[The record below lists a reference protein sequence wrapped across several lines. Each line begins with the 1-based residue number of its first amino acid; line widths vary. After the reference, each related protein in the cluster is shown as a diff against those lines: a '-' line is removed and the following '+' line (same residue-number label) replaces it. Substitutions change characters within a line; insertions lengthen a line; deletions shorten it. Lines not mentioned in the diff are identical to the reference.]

1 MSNDN
6 NAKLPLQICSSSTEK
21 RHQQGPPP
29 PGPPSSKRPSPVFKR
44 PPPPPNK
51 LSAQPSFQTPVL
63 ATRRPERN
71 PQPPQSPNS
80 NGYGAPPI
88 RSSLSYFISFA
99 THTTYICTLFN
110 LALGLSTYS

>member
-1 MSNDN
+1 MLNDN
-6 NAKLPLQICSSSTEK
+6 NAKLPLRICSSSNEK

-29 PGPPSSKRPSPVFKR
+29 DRPSKRPSPVFKR

-71 PQPPQSPNS
+71 PQPPPQSPNA

-88 RSSLSYFISFA
+88 RSGLSYFLCDSHDLHMHPFLI
-99 THTTYICTLFN
+99 LP
-110 LALGLSTYS
+110 LA

>member
-1 MSNDN
+1 MHARAHACRMLNDN

-88 RSSLSYFISFA
+88 RSGPFVVPLRL
-99 THTTYICTLFN
+99 T
-110 LALGLSTYS
+110 

>member
-1 MSNDN
+1 MLNDN

-21 RHQQGPPP
+21 RHQQQGPPP

-88 RSSLSYFISFA
+88 RSGLSCFPRDS
-99 THTTYICTLFN
+99 HDLLMHPFN